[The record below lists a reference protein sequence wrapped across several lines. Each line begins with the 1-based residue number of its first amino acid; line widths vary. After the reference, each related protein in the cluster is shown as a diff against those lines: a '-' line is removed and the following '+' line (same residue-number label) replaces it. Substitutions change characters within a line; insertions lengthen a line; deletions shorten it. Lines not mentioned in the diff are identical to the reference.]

1 MSLSIN
7 WLKNH
12 SIHLLLL
19 LVIIST
25 LLGLW
30 MRLLPMEYV
39 TAGPVQK
46 VLFMDSWYSMRQ
58 IEQITA
64 NYPSYAWFDP
74 MTAYPAGKEIDWGP
88 LFPFLCATVCMIFG
102 AVSRPDNMIIASFV
116 PPLLFLFLIPTIW
129 YLGRLVGGE
138 KTGWIAAILLPV
150 ISGEFLYRSFYS
162 YLDHHITEALFGALF
177 MTLFIALLVR
187 LSYQKEHYTR
197 ASLALAAGSGIS
209 YFLGIMNMPTMALFA
224 AITAIIILLHAVW
237 TRDEN
242 ELIRLLIHAT
252 IIFGIFALLF
262 ALLGMAHE
270 GMHLTRYT
278 PAHLLVALAIPGEIA
293 VLTLITRV
301 TKNRP
306 FWQFGGIVTGI
317 IAGGYLLL
325 LGLLPSFLDQIHGA
339 ISYFFFFSYANSFI
353 NEMQMW
359 DMTRAWYSF
368 NIALFLAFFGVIIC
382 MYRLYRSYNPAL
394 LASLVW
400 GIVVIFATIMHLR
413 YEYYV
418 AVPIVLFCAIT
429 LSTLFDTISGRRET
443 GITSK
448 RSKFV
453 NNTAIPWNAILVVGT
468 LMLIIA
474 GFSFQ
479 TVTNV
484 TKNQIGLISMSD
496 DWAESLTWLGENTPD
511 SGVDYYAVYEKDKFM
526 YPDESYG
533 ILSWWDYG
541 HWIMFLTKRIPIS
554 SPFQSNAALV
564 AKLLTS
570 KTDEQ
575 ADTFV
580 SQTGAKYIVTDYATV
595 TTKFAALPLW
605 AGGQEQILR
614 FQETLYQQNPGTG
627 RLDQLLI
634 LKQPY
639 FESISPRLH
648 IYDGSYT
655 EGSGG
660 ILFDVQNREMGGGI
674 FPVIIKSETLMN
686 NQIVSNQRINQL
698 IGSIQF
704 TRPITDLSAL
714 HSYRLI
720 YESPTTVAADELYTI
735 KEVKIFERVSGVTVN
750 GTGIIELPLIT
761 NQGRSF
767 IWRQKSNNDTFTLP
781 YSTKN
786 NPYDVKATGPYKIVQ
801 TGTVIEVEEKDI
813 KI

>member
-1 MSLSIN
+1 MIEFTA

-12 SIHLLLL
+12 TTHLLLL
-19 LVIIST
+19 LVIISG

-39 TAGPVQK
+39 SAGPVQK

-64 NYPSYAWFDP
+64 NYPGYAWFDP
-74 MTAYPAGKEIDWGP
+74 MTAYPGGKEVDWGP

-102 AVSRPDNMIIASFV
+102 AVARPDSMIIASFV
-116 PPLLFLFLIPTIW
+116 PPVLFLFLIPTIW

-187 LSYQKEHYTR
+187 LSHQNENYTR
-197 ASLALAAGSGIS
+197 ASLALAAGAGIS
-209 YFLGIMNMPTMALFA
+209 YFFGIMNMPTMALFA

-325 LGLLPSFLDQIHGA
+325 LGLLPSFIDQVHSA
-339 ISYFFFFSYANSFI
+339 ISYFFFFSYADSFI

-368 NIALFLAFFGVIIC
+368 NIALFLALFGVIIC
-382 MYRLYRSYNPAL
+382 IYRLYRSYNPAL
-394 LASLVW
+394 MASLVW
-400 GIVVIFATIMHLR
+400 GIVIIFATTMHLR

-418 AVPIVLFCAIT
+418 AVPIILFCAVT
-429 LSTLFDTISGRRET
+429 LSSLYDTVSDRREVIGGKKNRT
-443 GITSK
+443 VTS
-448 RSKFV
+448 
-453 NNTAIPWNAILVVGT
+453 TTIPWNAILIIGT
-468 LMLIIA
+468 LILIIV

-496 DWAESLTWLGENTPD
+496 DWAEGLSWLGENSPD
-511 SGVDYYAVYEKDKFM
+511 TGVNYYHIYEKDEFT

-541 HWIMFLTKRIPIS
+541 HWIMFLTKKIPIS
-554 SPFQSNAALV
+554 SPFQSNAAIV
-564 AKLLTS
+564 AKYFTAQTEEDSETS
-570 KTDEQ
+570 AKKTK
-575 ADTFV
+575 
-580 SQTGAKYIVTDYATV
+580 AKYIITDYATV
-595 TTKFAALPLW
+595 TSKFAALPLW
-605 AGGQEQILR
+605 AEGQEHILS

-627 RLDQLLI
+627 RLEQLMI

-639 FESISPRLH
+639 FLSIAPRLH

-655 EGSGG
+655 EGAGG
-660 ILFDVQNREMGGGI
+660 MRIEVHNREMGGGI
-674 FPVIIKSETLMN
+674 FPVITRSG
-686 NQIVSNQRINQL
+686 QITREEAESDPGNGLV

-704 TRPITDLSAL
+704 TRPITDLPAL
-714 HSYRLI
+714 GSYRLI
-720 YESPTTVAADELYTI
+720 YESPTTVAADEIYTI
-735 KEVKIFERVSGVTVN
+735 KEVKVFERVTGHTIP
-750 GTGIIELPLIT
+750 GTGTIELPIIT
-761 NQGRSF
+761 NQGREF
-767 IWRQKSNNDTFTLP
+767 TWRQKSVNGTFTLP

-786 NPYDVKATGPYKIVQ
+786 NPYDVKATGPYRIAE
-801 TGTVIEVEEKDI
+801 TGEVIEVSEEQI
-813 KI
+813 L